1 MNTLKNPKVIFIVI
15 GVINL
20 LHGLLFF
27 FGGAEVLTAS
37 FPEREE
43 ISEKKIT

>member
-1 MNTLKNPKVIFIVI
+1 MKMLKNPKVIFIVI

-37 FPEREE
+37 FPEMEE
-43 ISEKKIT
+43 IS